1 MKKNSSVSI
10 IKKLMQ
16 AKPKMR
22 ERKSLNELITDAMHK
37 PINQR
42 DMRQESIDI
51 GAHGAREYFGG
62 GDDGRTV

>member
-22 ERKSLNELITDAMHK
+22 ERKSLNELITHEMHK

-42 DMRQESIDI
+42 DMRQESMDM